1 MSELDLDITHYDVS
15 DLESFFN
22 LPGNPTYTVSEIDA
36 KVSQIKELLFS
47 TGHIAKHLKRDL
59 IEFLQQ
65 GRDILIDEKVV
76 KPKPHTSLP
85 SNNQTSSDVPPVQYP
100 VYHMP
105 QITRKDELIEPK
117 QTSFTYTQHS
127 EFFPGTLNPI
137 DTRTLKRCIS
147 IDTRFRTNPYST
159 SSSDFTVTLPNR
171 ISKVI
176 SLECTSFEIAPGSIP
191 NVSESLGNN
200 YLYVG
205 ISTET
210 SEYSQM
216 FTLIDGYYTLPQLM
230 DAFNVLF
237 AQQEHT
243 PYLFIE
249 FIMDP
254 EDTGKLI
261 LTTTCNCDE
270 YAEKIKDIKLN
281 FRVNITGNIDNRT
294 DYFAKMGRML
304 GFTRRLYENSTEH
317 LSETVPN
324 PFLDLSYFFL
334 SIDDFQNRASHSF
347 EPAFSQISMPT
358 SILARIGFQHFETLS
373 VHSKVEPISIVTVPR
388 KYFGPIDINRLHIRL
403 LDAFGRTINMDDHD
417 YSFCLTVN
425 TVYDL

>member
-22 LPGNPTYTVSEIDA
+22 LDGKSTYTVSEIDS
-36 KVSQIKELLFS
+36 KVNQIKELLFS

-59 IEFLQQ
+59 IVFLQQ
-65 GRDILIDEKVV
+65 GREILIDSKVV
-76 KPKPHTSLP
+76 KPKPHSSLP
-85 SNNQTSSDVPPVQYP
+85 SNNQTSSDVPPAQYP
-100 VYHMP
+100 VYHIP
-105 QITRKDELIEPK
+105 QITRKDELIEPN
-117 QTSFTYTQHS
+117 QTSFTYTQNS

-137 DTRTLKRCIS
+137 DTRTLKKCIS

-191 NVSESLGNN
+191 NISESLGNN

-205 ISTET
+205 ISTAGL
-210 SEYSQM
+210 EYSQT
-216 FTLIDGYYTLPQLM
+216 FILVDGYYTLPQLIH
-230 DAFNVLF
+230 AFNVLF
-237 AQQEHT
+237 IQKENT
-243 PYLFIE
+243 PYVFIE

-254 EDTGKLI
+254 EDTGKIL
-261 LTTTCNCDE
+261 LTTTSDYNE
-270 YAEKIKDIKLN
+270 NVEKINDIKLN

-304 GFTRRLYENSTEH
+304 GFTRRLYENSTQF

-324 PFLDLSYFFL
+324 PFLDLSYFYL

-358 SILARIGFQHFETLS
+358 SILARIAFQHLETLS

-388 KYFGPIDINRLHIRL
+388 KYFGPIDMNRLHIRL
-403 LDAFGRTINMDDHD
+403 LDVFGRTINMNHHD

-425 TVYDL
+425 TIYDL